1 MLSVAWWVMA
11 LDGERSVR
19 SDLRT
24 EPKSVYARPYE
35 PREGDERRY
44 MVELGVRLKRMREER
59 GFTQSVLAQISAVA
73 TDMISRLEN
82 GHYQSPG
89 LRTLLRL
96 ADGLGVEVSELLP
109 AVTPDQR
116 HGREYSQRVRL
127 LALLKRVSAEDLG
140 MVADI
145 VEIIAQRSR

>member
-1 MLSVAWWVMA
+1 MA
-11 LDGERSVR
+11 LDGECSVR
-19 SDLRT
+19 YDPRAG
-24 EPKSVYARPYE
+24 PKSAYAGSYA
-35 PREGDERRY
+35 PREDDERRY
-44 MVELGVRLKRMREER
+44 MIELGVRLKRMREER
-59 GFTQSVLAQISAVA
+59 GFTQIALAQISAVA

-109 AVTPDQR
+109 AATPDQR
-116 HGREYSQRVRL
+116 QGRETSQRIRL
-127 LALLKRVSAEDLG
+127 LALLKRVGSDDLA
-140 MVADI
+140 MLADI